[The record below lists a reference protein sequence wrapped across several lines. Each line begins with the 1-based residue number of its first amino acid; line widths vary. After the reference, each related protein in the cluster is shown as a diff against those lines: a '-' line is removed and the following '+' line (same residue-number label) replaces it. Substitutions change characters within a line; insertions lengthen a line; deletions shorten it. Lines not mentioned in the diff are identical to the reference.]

1 MVTDVHLQRKIVNN
15 FREEADT
22 PEKIYSAIDKL
33 LSSKDQLVCQFLRIL
48 LFKKNILWRDLNIIY
63 DDYIHGEV
71 KTVLNLMKSYE
82 DKYGYIPSSLEFKM
96 PKTEEIEESSLPD
109 LISITLTDFNEMIES
124 IKNYS
129 KLNGN

>member
-1 MVTDVHLQRKIVNN
+1 
-15 FREEADT
+15 
-22 PEKIYSAIDKL
+22 
-33 LSSKDQLVCQFLRIL
+33 
-48 LFKKNILWRDLNIIY
+48 
-63 DDYIHGEV
+63 
-71 KTVLNLMKSYE
+71 MKSYE

>member
-1 MVTDVHLQRKIVNN
+1 
-15 FREEADT
+15 
-22 PEKIYSAIDKL
+22 
-33 LSSKDQLVCQFLRIL
+33 
-48 LFKKNILWRDLNIIY
+48 
-63 DDYIHGEV
+63 
-71 KTVLNLMKSYE
+71 MKSYE

-109 LISITLTDFNEMIES
+109 LISITLNDFNEMIES